1 MHALLIHNLYIKD
14 LRIVRQDTLTMLTID
29 PLKVNNAVN
38 VFLNQT

>member
-1 MHALLIHNLYIKD
+1 MHALLIYNLYIKD
-14 LRIVRQDTLTMLTID
+14 LRIARQGILTMLTID